1 MIKNDVPIFPLSS
14 ITFPGGYMPLRIF
27 EPRYLDMVK
36 NCVKNN
42 TGFGISLTKIDRNQ
56 FYEVG
61 TYCKITDW
69 EQNGLEEYILRAV
82 KRQGNQLV
90 DLRLVVVD

>member
-42 TGFGISLTKIDRNQ
+42 TGFGISLTKIDRIS
-56 FYEVG
+56 FMR
-61 TYCKITDW
+61 
-69 EQNGLEEYILRAV
+69 LEHIAKLQIGSKCMTAF
-82 KRQGNQLV
+82 
-90 DLRLVVVD
+90 